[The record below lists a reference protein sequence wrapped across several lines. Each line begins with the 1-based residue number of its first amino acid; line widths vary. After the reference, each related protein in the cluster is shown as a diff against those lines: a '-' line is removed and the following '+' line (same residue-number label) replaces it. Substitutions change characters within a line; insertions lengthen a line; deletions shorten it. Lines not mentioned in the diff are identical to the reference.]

1 MVLGQV
7 FLLCLWRVFCSWGW
21 EWVFVL
27 RLGFCSQP
35 VVFSLSIS
43 MKWQAALL
51 PSLKKKTMQN
61 GSVCNVNGNV
71 FGIGSI
77 NNRGGNKMG
86 NDK

>member
-1 MVLGQV
+1 
-7 FLLCLWRVFCSWGW
+7 
-21 EWVFVL
+21 
-27 RLGFCSQP
+27 
-35 VVFSLSIS
+35 